1 MHVETA
7 VYQSPVGPLTLLE
20 SPEGPLVVEYPGRS
34 ARLRWTVRLR
44 GAAPAIEIADG
55 ECARTSAW
63 LDAYFA
69 GRPPPFPFP
78 RWLLRWFDVSAAQV
92 AVFRALRRIP
102 FGETRSYADVARQ
115 TGIHPRVVGQ
125 LVGSNHLSILVPCH
139 RVVGKRGALVG
150 YGGGVA
156 RKRWL
161 LAHELRH
168 AGVVLR

>member
-1 MHVETA
+1 MRVESA
-7 VYQSPVGPLTLLE
+7 IYPSPVGPLTLLE
-20 SPEGPLVVEYPGRS
+20 SAEGPLVVEYPGRAS
-34 ARLRWTVRLR
+34 RLRWNVRLR
-44 GAAPAIEIADG
+44 GATPAVEVVEGA
-55 ECARTSAW
+55 CRRASAW

-69 GRPPPFPFP
+69 GAPPPFPFP
-78 RWLLRWFDVSAAQV
+78 RYLARWLEVSAAQI

-125 LVGSNHLSILVPCH
+125 LVGSNHLGILIPCH
-139 RVVGKRGALVG
+139 RVVGKNGALVG

>member
-1 MHVETA
+1 
-7 VYQSPVGPLTLLE
+7 
-20 SPEGPLVVEYPGRS
+20 
-34 ARLRWTVRLR
+34 
-44 GAAPAIEIADG
+44 
-55 ECARTSAW
+55 
-63 LDAYFA
+63 
-69 GRPPPFPFP
+69 
-78 RWLLRWFDVSAAQV
+78 
-92 AVFRALRRIP
+92 
-102 FGETRSYADVARQ
+102 VARQ